1 MKIIFYIK
9 SQHKKL
15 GVVILLSAKN
25 RPQEKKCIT
34 RDNKGHLKIIK

>member
-15 GVVILLSAKN
+15 GVVILVSAKN
-25 RPQEKKCIT
+25 RPQEKNVLLEII
-34 RDNKGHLKIIK
+34 RDV

>member
-15 GVVILLSAKN
+15 GVVILISAKN
-25 RPQEKKCIT
+25 RPQEKSAS
-34 RDNKGHLKIIK
+34 LEIIKDIQK